1 MFEGIDDARAN
12 TLFMGHY
19 GISKSV
25 SFILYSIMSN
35 LIAEYKFKTYG
46 QAPTSLGAKIYPS
59 PKVIYYNLE
68 SSSRFNI

>member
-1 MFEGIDDARAN
+1 MFEGIRKYRSN

-25 SFILYSIMSN
+25 SFMLYSMLSN
-35 LIAEYKFKTYG
+35 IIAEYKFKTYG
-46 QAPTSLGAKIYPS
+46 QTPTSLGAQIIRS

-68 SSSRFNI
+68 SLNSFNI

>member
-1 MFEGIDDARAN
+1 MFEGINDARAN

-46 QAPTSLGAKIYPS
+46 QTPTSLGAKIYGR

-68 SSSRFNI
+68 SAEHFII